1 MNRIALITGG
11 SRGLGRSM
19 ALALAG
25 KGIDVVITY
34 HSQEAE
40 AAKVV
45 AAIEAQGR
53 KGAALQLDVGDSKRF
68 PAFVETLQA
77 TLSKRFGAQKLN
89 ILVNN
94 AGTGLSAPFAQTT
107 EEKFDQLVNEHLK
120 APYFLTQRLLPV
132 LEDGARI
139 LNVSS
144 GLARMTLPGSSA
156 YGALKAAVET
166 LTRYQAK
173 ELGARKMTV
182 NVVAPGAVATDFNGG
197 HVRDNAQLQAMLLP
211 GIALGR
217 IGMPEDIGP
226 AVSALVSD
234 ELGWMTAQRI
244 ELSGGQNL

>member
-19 ALALAG
+19 ALALAS
-25 KGIDVVITY
+25 KGVDVVITY

-226 AVSALVSD
+226 AVAALVSE
-234 ELGWMTAQRI
+234 ELAWMTAQRI

>member
-226 AVSALVSD
+226 AVAALVSE
-234 ELGWMTAQRI
+234 ELAWMTAQRI

>member
-25 KGIDVVITY
+25 KGVDVIITF
-34 HSQEAE
+34 HSREDE

-45 AAIEAQGR
+45 AGIEAQGR
-53 KGAALQLDVGDSKRF
+53 KGAALQLDIGNSKRF
-68 PAFVETLQA
+68 PAFVEQLNA
-77 TLSKRFGAQKLN
+77 TLKSRFEGRKLN

-94 AGTGLSAPFAQTT
+94 AGTGLSAPFAETT

-120 APYFLTQRLLPV
+120 APYFLTQKLLPV
-132 LEDGARI
+132 LNDGARI

-197 HVRDNAQLQAMLLP
+197 HVRDNEKLQAMLIP

-226 AVSALVSD
+226 AVSALVAD
-234 ELGWMTAQRI
+234 DLGWMTAQRI

>member
-11 SRGLGRSM
+11 SRGVGSSM
-19 ALALAG
+19 ARALDR
-25 KGIDVVITY
+25 KGGDVIITF
-34 HSQEAE
+34 HSREDE

-45 AAIEAQGR
+45 AGIEAQGR
-53 KGAALQLDVGDSKRF
+53 KGAALRLDVGNSKSF
-68 PAFVETLQA
+68 PAFVEQLNA
-77 TLSKRFGAQKLN
+77 TLKSRFDGRKLN

-94 AGTGLSAPFAQTT
+94 AGTGLSAPFAETT

-132 LEDGARI
+132 LADGSRI

-197 HVRDNAQLQAMLLP
+197 HVRDNEKLQAMLIP
-211 GIALGR
+211 NIALGR

-226 AVSALVSD
+226 AVSALVAD